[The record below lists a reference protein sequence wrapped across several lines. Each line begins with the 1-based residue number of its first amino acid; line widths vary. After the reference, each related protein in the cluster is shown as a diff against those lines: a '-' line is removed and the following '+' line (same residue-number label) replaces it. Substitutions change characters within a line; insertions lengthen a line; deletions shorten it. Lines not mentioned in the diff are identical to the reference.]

1 VLAALSTGH
10 QIGLGLS
17 GLAFVL
23 FALIS
28 AMVIPRVRPDFPGRN
43 LGVYLAVTV
52 AFFAGMI
59 VAVSIFG
66 KESKPAEKHQNAPVT
81 TL

>member
-1 VLAALSTGH
+1 MLAALSTGH

-17 GLAFVL
+17 GLAFVV

-43 LGVYLAVTV
+43 LGVYLAVIV

-66 KESKPAEKHQNAPVT
+66 KESKPPEKHKNAQAQP
-81 TL
+81 L

>member
-23 FALIS
+23 FALVTS
-28 AMVIPRVRPDFPGRN
+28 MVVPRRYPDFPGN
-43 LGVYLAVTV
+43 KLGLYMSVCFLFFVGMLAAVYV
-52 AFFAGMI
+52 
-59 VAVSIFG
+59 FG
-66 KESKPAEKHQNAPVT
+66 KESHPPEKHHAAIARA
-81 TL
+81 L